1 MIYQKTLNIILQEI
15 EEFDGTLIATTNLAC
30 NMDEAFERRFLYKIR
45 FDKPTVEARTSIWRE
60 MLPTLDV
67 EDAKKL
73 AERYDFSGGQIENI
87 ARHYAID
94 AILHGN
100 AVPTAENLASH
111 CDSERINQSSS
122 NKRIGFTI

>member
-1 MIYQKTLNIILQEI
+1 
-15 EEFDGTLIATTNLAC
+15 
-30 NMDEAFERRFLYKIR
+30 
-45 FDKPTVEARTSIWRE
+45 
-60 MLPTLDV
+60 MLPTLA
-67 EDAKKL
+67 EADAAKL

-111 CDSERINQSSS
+111 CDSERIKNTTS
-122 NKRIGFTI
+122 KRIGFTR